1 MGLEDSG
8 VRMDAH
14 VRDIHDTLV
23 ALHGEPESPR
33 DMHPVDSVIHTILSQ
48 NTSDEN
54 RDAAWD
60 DLVSE
65 FGHDYE
71 AIENADHDEL
81 ADTIRTAGLANQKAS
96 RIQDTLSTIRE
107 HNDGDYSLEFIR
119 EMGVDEAQEWLTNI
133 KGIGDK
139 TAGIILL
146 FRFGMPYFPVDTHC
160 ERLAK
165 RFDLIPEDAS
175 YSRAHDLLTEAVPD
189 DIKYSFHR
197 LLIDHGRAYC
207 TARNPDCDNPVCR
220 QYCDCE
226 SC

>member
-1 MGLEDSG
+1 MED
-8 VRMDAH
+8 RI
-14 VRDIHDTLV
+14 RDIHDVLV
-23 ALHGEPESPR
+23 EEHGEPDPPR
-33 DMHPVDSVIHTILSQ
+33 EMHPVDSVIHTILSQ

-65 FGHDYE
+65 LGHDHE
-71 AIENADHDEL
+71 AIENADHDDL
-81 ADTIRTAGLANQKAS
+81 ADAIRTAGLADQKAS
-96 RIQDTLSTIRE
+96 RIQDALRTIRE
-107 HNDGDYSLEFIR
+107 HNDGEYSLEFVR
-119 EMGVDEAQEWLTNI
+119 RMDVDEAQEWLTNI

-139 TAGIILL
+139 TAGIVLL

-160 ERLAK
+160 ERVAK

-175 YSRAHDLLTEAVPD
+175 YGRAHDLLTEHVPD

-207 TARNPDCDNPVCR
+207 AARNADCDNPVCDR
-220 QYCDCE
+220 FCGCE
-226 SC
+226 HC

>member
-1 MGLEDSG
+1 MEDRIS
-8 VRMDAH
+8 
-14 VRDIHDTLV
+14 DIHGALV
-23 ALHGEPESPR
+23 NLHGEPEPPR
-33 DMHPVDSVIHTILSQ
+33 DMHPVDSLIHTILSQ

-54 RDAAWD
+54 RDNAWD

-65 FGHDYE
+65 FGHNYE

-81 ADTIRTAGLANQKAS
+81 ADAIRTAGLANQKAS
-96 RIQDTLSTIRE
+96 RIQDSLRTIRE
-107 HNDGDYSLEFIR
+107 HTGGEYSLEFIK
-119 EMGVDEAQEWLTNI
+119 EMDVDEAQSWLTNI

-146 FRFGMPYFPVDTHC
+146 FRFGMDYFPVDTHC

-175 YSRAHDLLTEAVPD
+175 YARAHELLTEHVPSD
-189 DIKYSFHR
+189 VKYSFHR

-207 TARNPDCDNPVCR
+207 TARDADCSNPVCE
-220 QYCDCE
+220 QFCDCE
-226 SC
+226 YC